1 VAEGTFRGDLYYR
14 LAGDVIILP
23 PLRER
28 AEDYEPLINHL
39 LDQKKEVLRR
49 ERGLEKIGLSAG
61 AKNAIKRYHWPGN
74 IRELDNVLMRV
85 ATHSDQVE
93 IPGDD
98 IRAALRLA
106 PVEQEA
112 PVLSRAFTENFS
124 LDDVLDEV
132 TRHYIERARVQLGG
146 SLTKGVS
153 ITKAAKI
160 LGFKNYQTLS
170 NRIDKLG
177 IDWP

>member
-1 VAEGTFRGDLYYR
+1 
-14 LAGDVIILP
+14 
-23 PLRER
+23 
-28 AEDYEPLINHL
+28 
-39 LDQKKEVLRR
+39 
-49 ERGLEKIGLSAG
+49 
-61 AKNAIKRYHWPGN
+61 
-74 IRELDNVLMRV
+74 MRV
-85 ATHSDQVE
+85 AAHSDQVE
-93 IPGDD
+93 ISGDD

-112 PVLSRAFTENFS
+112 PVLSRPFTENFS

-132 TRHYIERARVQLGG
+132 TRHYIARARVQLGG

-177 IDWP
+177 SDWP